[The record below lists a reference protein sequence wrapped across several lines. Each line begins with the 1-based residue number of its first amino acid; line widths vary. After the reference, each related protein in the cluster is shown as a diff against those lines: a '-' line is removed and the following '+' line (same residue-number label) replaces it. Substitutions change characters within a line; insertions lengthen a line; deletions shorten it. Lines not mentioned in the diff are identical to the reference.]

1 MTPESAQILAMVG
14 NKRKVGVIG
23 GVLKDYWFYK
33 QSLDKYTA
41 NVENMCIVAEG
52 HQGIKQSNAED
63 YANEYDVPS
72 LLMYKTEG
80 IEFAEVYNRILEA
93 SDMLVIFYDGKSW
106 AVWNIIQECVKRD
119 KPHGVIKI

>member
-1 MTPESAQILAMVG
+1 MTPESAQILAMVE

-33 QSLDKYTA
+33 DQLNKYTA

-52 HQGIKQSNAED
+52 HHCIKQSNAED
-63 YANEYDVPS
+63 YAEERFVPS

-80 IEFAEVYNRILEA
+80 VEFSEVYTRILEA

-106 AVWNIIQECVKRD
+106 TVWNIIQECVKRSL
-119 KPHGVIKI
+119 PHRIIKI